1 MRKPEM
7 ILFDYGHTL
16 IYERE
21 FDCICG
27 TKAVMEHGV
36 KNRDDLTVEVIN
48 KRSTEIFEDIG
59 RTVRS
64 QGMEI
69 HNHMFQRLLYESLGI
84 ELSLT
89 PSECEQIFWD
99 NASPGKAMPYAEDML
114 DYLESQSIRTGVISN
129 IAFSGEAL
137 KERLD
142 KLLPNNHFEFVIAS
156 SEYVYRKPNPL
167 IFEVALQ
174 KAFLRSDEVWF
185 CGDNIQADILGAHNA
200 GIFPVW
206 YESNLVCS
214 YKQKEQTKP
223 SCDHLHIMSWLEL
236 IQILKV

>member
-1 MRKPEM
+1 M

-16 IYERE
+16 IYEPE
-21 FDCICG
+21 FDGICG
-27 TKAVMEHGV
+27 TKAVMEHAL
-36 KNRDDLTVEVIN
+36 KNTDNLTVDVIN
-48 KRSTEIFEDIG
+48 KRSLEMFEDIG
-59 RTVRS
+59 KTVRS

-69 HNHMFQRLLYESLGI
+69 HNQMFQRLLYESLGI

-89 PSECEQIFWD
+89 PLECERIFWD

-137 KERLD
+137 KDRLD

-174 KAFLRSDEVWF
+174 KALTCPR
-185 CGDNIQADILGAHNA
+185 
-200 GIFPVW
+200 
-206 YESNLVCS
+206 
-214 YKQKEQTKP
+214 
-223 SCDHLHIMSWLEL
+223 
-236 IQILKV
+236 